1 MKIIVIG
8 AGMVGTSLTWELTQA
23 GFAVTL
29 LEAGEA
35 GKGTSANSFAW
46 INAHSKPPEGYHRLN
61 AAGMQ
66 AHRDLARRFG
76 HASWLNLIGG
86 LEWRAANE
94 QQAMRD
100 NVDELQNF
108 HYPAEWIS
116 AEQLQQREPAL
127 HLNGNEGAIGW
138 FPSEGWVDTRQYI
151 QQLLQASAEEG
162 AKIVTGSKV
171 VEISQVGDT
180 VTGVKTADGTLHKA
194 DLTIN
199 ASGRWSDKA
208 PYANPLATP
217 LAPTTG
223 ILIRVP
229 ADVVPVSHVLATPL
243 FHCRPDGEGVTL
255 LCPNEGVYDI
265 DESTPQSRVN
275 ELAADI
281 ISKAA
286 AVWPKLAALKPAHY
300 QARMGIRALPAD
312 GYPIVGP
319 TPGIT
324 GYYTV
329 VTHSGVTLSPL
340 LARLVTQEIQGQPV
354 AELKAYRPQRFLKDS
369 IDD

>member
-8 AGMVGTSLTWELTQA
+8 AGMVGASLTWELTEA

-29 LEAGEA
+29 LDAGEA

-46 INAHSKPPEGYHRLN
+46 INSHGKPPEAYQRLN
-61 AAGMQ
+61 SAGMQ

-76 HASWLNLIGG
+76 QAPWLNLTGC
-86 LEWRAANE
+86 LEWRAPQD
-94 QQAMRD
+94 QQAMKD
-100 NVDELQNF
+100 NVARLQGYD
-108 HYPAEWIS
+108 YPAEWIS
-116 AEQLQQREPAL
+116 SEQLQEHEPQI
-127 HLNGNEGAIGW
+127 HLDGTQGAIGW
-138 FPSEGWVDTRQYI
+138 FPSEGWVDTQQYI
-151 QQLLQASAEEG
+151 HLLLQASAAEG

-171 VEISQVGDT
+171 TEILQEGDT
-180 VTGVKTADGTLHKA
+180 VTGVKTADGTLHRA

-199 ASGRWSDKA
+199 ASGRWSDKP
-208 PYANPLATP
+208 PYHGRLATQ

-229 ADVVPVSHVLATPL
+229 AHFVPVNHVLATPL

-265 DESTPQSRVN
+265 DESTPQSRVD

-281 ISKAA
+281 IIKAS
-286 AVWPKLAALKPAHY
+286 AVWPKLAEIKPEHY
-300 QARMGIRALPAD
+300 KARMGIRALPVD
-312 GYPIVGP
+312 GFPIVGP
-319 TPGIT
+319 TPELA

-340 LARLVTQEIQGQPV
+340 LARLVTQEIKGHQVP
-354 AELKAYRPQRFLKDS
+354 ELEPYRPQRLIKG
-369 IDD
+369 

>member
-23 GFAVTL
+23 GMDVTL

-46 INAHSKPPEGYHRLN
+46 MNSHGKPPEAYQRLN
-61 AAGMQ
+61 AAGME
-66 AHRDLARRFG
+66 AHRTLAKRFG
-76 HASWLNLIGG
+76 HAPWLNLTGC
-86 LEWRAANE
+86 LEWCAPDVE
-94 QQAMRD
+94 QLQIMKN
-100 NVDELQNF
+100 NVSQLQGYD
-108 HYPAEWIS
+108 YPAEWITS
-116 AEQLQQREPAL
+116 EQLQQLEPDMYL
-127 HLNGNEGAIGW
+127 DGNQGAMGW
-138 FPSEGWVDTRQYI
+138 FPSEGWIDTQQYI
-151 QQLLQASAEEG
+151 QQLLQASAAEG

-171 VEISQVGDT
+171 VEIAQEGDV
-180 VTGVKTADGTLHKA
+180 VTGVRTADGILHLA

-199 ASGRWSDKA
+199 ACGRWSDKA
-208 PYANPLATP
+208 PYIARLATH

-229 ADVVPVSHVLATPL
+229 AEYVPVNHVLATPL
-243 FHCRPDGEGVTL
+243 FHCRPDGEGMTL

-265 DESTPQSRVN
+265 DETTPPSRVDA
-275 ELAADI
+275 LAADI
-281 ISKAA
+281 ISKAS
-286 AVWPKLAALKPAHY
+286 AVWPKLAELQPGQY

-312 GYPIVGP
+312 SYPIVGP
-319 TPGIT
+319 TDGLA

-340 LARLVTQEIQGQPV
+340 LARLVTQEVQGHPV
-354 AELKAYRPQRFLKDS
+354 AELEAYRPQRFS
-369 IDD
+369 RG

>member
-8 AGMVGTSLTWELTQA
+8 AGMVGASLTWELTEA
-23 GFAVTL
+23 GFSVTL
-29 LEAGEA
+29 LDAAEA

-46 INAHSKPPEGYHRLN
+46 INSHGKPPQAYQRLN
-61 AAGMQ
+61 ASGML

-76 HASWLNLIGG
+76 QAPWLNLTGC
-86 LEWRAANE
+86 LEWRAPE
-94 QQAMRD
+94 DQQAMKD
-100 NVDELQNF
+100 NVAQLQGYD
-108 HYPAEWIS
+108 YPAEWIS
-116 AEQLQQREPAL
+116 EERLQQHEPEI
-127 HLNGNEGAIGW
+127 HLDGTQGAIGW
-138 FPSEGWVDTRQYI
+138 FPSEGWVDTQQYI
-151 QQLLQASAEEG
+151 HRLLQASAAEG
-162 AKIVTGSKV
+162 AKIVTGSRV
-171 VEISQVGDT
+171 IEIVRQGDA
-180 VTGVKTADGTLHKA
+180 VTGVQTADSSLHYA

-199 ASGRWSDKA
+199 ASGRWSDKS
-208 PYANPLATP
+208 PYHGGMATP

-229 ADVVPVSHVLATPL
+229 AEFVPVNHVLATPL
-243 FHCRPDGEGVTL
+243 FHCRPDGAGTTL

-281 ISKAA
+281 IVKAT
-286 AVWPKLAALKPAHY
+286 AVWPKLANITAEQY
-300 QARMGIRALPAD
+300 QARMGIRALPSD

-319 TPGIT
+319 TPGLS

-340 LARLVTQEIQGQPV
+340 LARLVTQEIKGKPA
-354 AELKAYRPQRFLKDS
+354 AELDPYRPQRF
-369 IDD
+369 IQG